1 MSNYRLLKLG
11 ETILK
16 GDESYSPSKNSFR
29 PIVGKSHRDILDEG
43 HMPIRRRIKGY
54 VPVEVYETVY
64 AIENITEHNIETIN
78 ECMDIVMSLAN
89 SNFPIMD
96 SKMESDITDVRLK
109 LDDKRI
115 NNG

>member
-1 MSNYRLLKLG
+1 MSNYRLLRVG
-11 ETILK
+11 EITLA
-16 GDESYSPSKNSFR
+16 GDERYTARDKWHDVVFS
-29 PIVGKSHRDILDEG
+29 VGTSTSAEDL
-43 HMPIRRRIKGY
+43 IRRRIKGY

-109 LDDKRI
+109 LDDKKLHC
-115 NNG
+115 G